1 MSWAGTAMGC
11 GLSLAVVLGAFAWA
25 TEGFSLLTAEEA
37 RRRAVAREAPAL
49 PSLQLASP
57 SQAIGAPPRD
67 WAALM
72 REDGRPT
79 VLHFVYTGCRTL
91 CAVQSAQTRSLQR
104 EIESLQAQAAVRLVT
119 VSFDPLRDT
128 LPVLQTYGERLG
140 ASAPVWTLWRPT
152 QEAQLPAALKALG
165 IVVLPDDNG
174 EFVHNAAWLVVDAQA
189 RLRAIVPQEQPRRA
203 LRLALAL
210 AGPGKAPS

>member
-1 MSWAGTAMGC
+1 VSFAGTAVGC
-11 GLSLAVVLGAFAWA
+11 GLSLALVLGAYGWA
-25 TEGFSLLTAEEA
+25 TEGFSLLTTEEA

-49 PSLQLASP
+49 PPLQLASP
-57 SQAIGAPPRD
+57 SQTAGAAPRD
-67 WAALM
+67 WETLL

-91 CAVQSAQTRSLQR
+91 CSVQSAQTRSLQR
-104 EIESLQAQAAVRLVT
+104 EIVALGAQADVRLIT

-128 LPVLQTYGERLG
+128 LPVLQSYGERLG
-140 ASAPVWTLWRPT
+140 AAESVWTLWRPT
-152 QEAQLPAALKALG
+152 QDTQLPPALKALG
-165 IVVLPDDNG
+165 IVVLPEGNG
-174 EFVHNAAWLVVDAQA
+174 EFVHNAAWLVVDARA

>member
-1 MSWAGTAMGC
+1 MRVAGTAVGC

-25 TEGFSLLTAEEA
+25 TDGFSLLTAEEA

-49 PSLQLASP
+49 PPLQLASP
-57 SQAIGAPPRD
+57 SQALGAAPLD
-67 WAALM
+67 WTVLL

-91 CAVQSAQTRSLQR
+91 CAVQSAQTRSLHH
-104 EIESLQAQAAVRLVT
+104 EIEALQAQTAVRLLT
-119 VSFDPLRDT
+119 VSFDPVRDT
-128 LPVLQTYGERLG
+128 LPALRTYGERLG

-152 QEAQLPAALKALG
+152 QEAQLPEALKALG
-165 IVVLPDDNG
+165 IVVLPDDSG

-189 RLRAIVPQEQPRRA
+189 RLRAIVPQERPRRA

-210 AGPGKAPS
+210 AGPGKAP